1 MAFRGRWEGESERG
15 NFRYFVEWKSEFE
28 SALKK
33 HLQTAPR
40 NAMYLSPAIQNE
52 LIECCAID
60 IRETLL
66 KKIKEAKFFS
76 VLADESVD
84 ISGTQQMSICIRY
97 VSDKDTK
104 TEIREDFL
112 GFCPLPKQDA
122 VTISEAILRQLTEMG
137 LEASLLR
144 GQGYDGA
151 STMSGQISG
160 VQTRIQEQYS
170 RAVYTHC
177 RTHALNLDV
186 QIFL

>member
-1 MAFRGRWEGESERG
+1 
-15 NFRYFVEWKSEFE
+15 
-28 SALKK
+28 
-33 HLQTAPR
+33 
-40 NAMYLSPAIQNE
+40 MYLSPAIQNE

-66 KKIKEAKFFS
+66 KEVKEAKFFS

-97 VSDKDTK
+97 VSDKDTR

-122 VTISEAILRQLTEMG
+122 ATISHAILRQLTEMG
-137 LEASLLR
+137 LEVNLLR

-151 STMSGQISG
+151 STMRGRVSG
-160 VQTRIQEQYS
+160 VQARIQEQYS

-177 RTHALNLDV
+177 RSHALNLVVDV
-186 QIFL
+186 QISL